1 MTETMVCENCGK
13 NLGEASY
20 SKSNCCKGCATRIV
34 LKDLFTKTI
43 FPVALAAFLLYMAY
57 LPLKSGAEGMEL
69 YMKMLFFAGIP
80 FGLKK
85 MWVWLIPTGRGTV
98 AESAAI
104 LVLDLV
110 VGGVIGAFVL
120 AWRMIYA
127 VFNLIKSGVMLV
139 TIAGASE

>member
-1 MTETMVCENCGK
+1 MTDTITCESCGK
-13 NLGEASY
+13 DLGEASY
-20 SKSNCCKGCATRIV
+20 SKGNCCKSCATKLV
-34 LKDLFTKTI
+34 VKDLFFKTI

-57 LPLKSGAEGMEL
+57 LPLRSGADGMEL

-85 MWVWLIPTGRGTV
+85 MCVWLIPTGRGSV

-127 VFNLIKSGVMLV
+127 VYNLIKSSVMLV
-139 TIAGASE
+139 SIAGSAT